1 MNKDETIQ
9 SLVRRLETYFIS
21 GTTHPSKY
29 VTVYFSDEMN
39 KIYAYLE
46 SQFTGSSRST
56 SASGTLSGGS
66 SDTDSLG
73 RDKPFFNIVLAARN
87 IWFRATDID
96 RKDIKVKATK
106 ASDTLIVFIAT
117 AFIQEWMRR
126 ENFGQFL
133 NDWGLNSAGF
143 NESIVKF
150 VEQEG
155 RLIPSIVPWSRMI
168 CDPVNF
174 KQNPKIE
181 VLEMTEAELRNHT
194 GYDQTKVTA
203 LLDTAK
209 PRETIEKQRK
219 DNKVGYVKLYE
230 VHGEFSQKVY
240 KQALGQDT
248 VPADE
253 KIFFQQMHVIAYV
266 PLAAKGT
273 YADFTLY
280 VGKEKDPY
288 LLTALMPEIDGSI
301 GLRGSVKSL
310 FTAQWMVNHS
320 VKLIKDQLDLASK
333 LIFQTSDGNFV
344 GQNALSSIESGDILI
359 HSPNMPLTQIANNSH
374 DIAPIQNFGTM
385 WQALGNQ
392 LVGISEAMLGKAPAS
407 GTAWQQTKAVLEE
420 NHSLFDIMTQN
431 KGLAVEQM
439 LRTFII
445 PFIKRQLG
453 NSKEIVATLDSY
465 GISKIDTIYVNQE
478 AIKKMVNKDI
488 EAILKGEKPQQDLQ
502 GSTSETQNQL
512 SLQGGQRFFKPS
524 EVSSKT
530 WKDIFKDLE
539 WELQCDITGEDA
551 PDKDDLA
558 TLTTVLGTLATN
570 PRVLFDPNAKLIFN
584 KILSIAGG
592 VSALELQEAQPFI
605 PLPTRR
611 VTETIQY
618 VDAPDD
624 IKRQMEAQE
633 GFTPSQMGGS
643 PPRVTVS
650 LKTMPTPPQPS
661 NAPAPPA
668 PTGAGSMPALPTN
681 K

>member
-46 SQFTGSSRST
+46 SQHV
-56 SASGTLSGGS
+56 SGEQ
-66 SDTDSLG
+66 DTLG
-73 RDKPFFNIVLAARN
+73 RDKPFFNICLAARN
-87 IWFRATDID
+87 IWFRATDLD
-96 RKDIKVKATK
+96 RKNIKVKATK
-106 ASDTLIVFIAT
+106 ASDTLIAFIAT
-117 AFIQEWMRR
+117 VIVQDWMRR

-143 NESIVKF
+143 NESIAKF

-181 VLEMTEAELRNHT
+181 VLEMTEAELRNHE
-194 GYDQTKVTA
+194 GYDQDKVTV
-203 LLDTAK
+203 LLDTTK
-209 PRETIEKQRK
+209 PRETLEKQRK
-219 DNKVGYVKLYE
+219 DNKIGYVKLYE
-230 VHGEFSQKVY
+230 VHGQFSQKVY
-240 KQALGQDT
+240 KEALGEET
-248 VPADE
+248 TEEDE
-253 KIFFQQMHVIAYV
+253 KVFFQQMHVIAYV
-266 PLAAKGT
+266 PLATKGT

-288 LLTALMPEIDGSI
+288 LLTALLPEIDGSI

-333 LIFQTSDGNFV
+333 LIFQTADGNFV

-359 HSPNMPLTQIANNSH
+359 HSPNMPLTQIQNNSH
-374 DIAPIQNFGTM
+374 DIAPIQNFGSM
-385 WQALGNQ
+385 WQTLGNQ

-407 GTAWQQTKAVLEE
+407 GTAWAQTKAVLDE

-445 PFIKRQLG
+445 PFVKKQLD
-453 NSKEIVATLDSY
+453 NSDEIVTTLDNY
-465 GISKIDTIYVNQE
+465 GISKIDSIYVNQE
-478 AIKKMVNKDI
+478 AVKKMVNKDI
-488 EAILKGEKPQQDLQ
+488 EAILRGEKPQQDLQ
-502 GSTSETQNQL
+502 GSTTETQNQL

-524 EVSSKT
+524 DVSKKT

-539 WELQCDITGEDA
+539 WELQCDITGEDS
-551 PDKDDLA
+551 PDKDDLQ

-605 PLPTRR
+605 PLPSRR
-611 VTETIQY
+611 VTETISY

-624 IKRQMEAQE
+624 IKRQMETQE

-650 LKTMPTPPQPS
+650 LKSMPPPAQPPS
-661 NAPAPPA
+661 NAPAPPGPA
-668 PTGAGSMPALPTN
+668 GAGSNPTLPVN

>member
-9 SLVRRLETYFIS
+9 SLVRRLETYFIT

-46 SQFTGSSRST
+46 SQHT
-56 SASGTLSGGS
+56 SGEQDA
-66 SDTDSLG
+66 LG

-87 IWFRATDID
+87 IWFRATDLD
-96 RKDIKVKATK
+96 RKNIKVKATK
-106 ASDTLIVFIAT
+106 STDTLIAFIAT
-117 AFIQEWMRR
+117 AFIQNWMRK

-133 NDWGLNSAGF
+133 NDWGITSAGF

-155 RLIPSIVPWSRMI
+155 RLIPSVVPWSRMI
-168 CDPVNF
+168 CDPINF

-181 VLEMTEAELRNHT
+181 VLEMTEAELRNHP
-194 GYDQTKVTA
+194 GYDQEKVKG
-203 LLDTAK
+203 LLNTEK
-209 PRETIEKQRK
+209 PRETLEKQRK
-219 DNKVGYVKLYE
+219 DNKIGYVKLYE

-248 VPADE
+248 TEADE

-266 PLAAKGT
+266 PLGGTGT
-273 YADFTLY
+273 YEDFTLY

-288 LLTALMPEIDGSI
+288 LLTALLPEIDGSI

-333 LIFQTSDGNFV
+333 LIFQTSDANFV

-359 HSPNMPLTQIANNSH
+359 HSLNQPLTQISNNSH
-374 DIAPIQNFGTM
+374 DIAPTQDFSNM
-385 WQALGNQ
+385 WQTLGNQ
-392 LVGISEAMLGKAPAS
+392 LVGISEAMLGKSPTA
-407 GTAWQQTKAVLEE
+407 GTAWSQTKAILDES
-420 NHSLFDIMTQN
+420 HSLFDIMTQN

-445 PFIKRQLG
+445 PFLKNKLN

-465 GISKIDTIYVNQE
+465 GISKIDAMYVNSQ
-478 AIKKMVNKDI
+478 AIKNMVNKDI
-488 EAILKGEKPQQDLQ
+488 EAILAGKQPSQDLQ
-502 GSTSETQNQL
+502 GSTQEMQNQMA
-512 SLQGGQRFFKPS
+512 SQGNQRFFKPS
-524 EVSSKT
+524 DVSAKT

-539 WELQCDITGEDA
+539 WELECDITGEDA

-558 TLTTVLGTLATN
+558 TLTTVLSTLATN

-592 VSALELQEAQPFI
+592 VSALELQEAQPYMPPPNRTF
-605 PLPTRR
+605 R
-611 VTETIQY
+611 EQMDY
-618 VDAPDD
+618 KDAPED
-624 IKRQMEAQE
+624 IKRQMEAQQ
-633 GFTPSQMGGS
+633 GFQPSQMGSQGN
-643 PPRVTVS
+643 
-650 LKTMPTPPQPS
+650 QS
-661 NAPAPPA
+661 NAPAPP
-668 PTGAGSMPALPTN
+668 PAGVGSKIALPVN